1 MEEKAGITKE
11 NLVELIEILYR
22 KIDEQKDELSK
33 LDTEIGDGDHGFSL
47 AKGFRSLNDKL
58 GEYASLDTGEMLKK
72 CGFELIKTVGGAA
85 GAVFGTFF
93 TGQAVYYN
101 DNLKKKDILL
111 LSDFSGMLSEA
122 LSQVKKRG
130 GAQPGD
136 KTMVDALEP
145 AVEALASAAESGA
158 GFSEAFHK
166 AAEAAE
172 AGAEKTRDMVAK
184 KGRSKNVGERGLGY
198 KDPGAASMALIIR
211 TMADYFTSHGM

>member
-11 NLVELIEILYR
+11 NLVELIKILYQ
-22 KIDEQKDELSK
+22 KIDEQKAELSK

-47 AKGFRSLNDKL
+47 AKGFKSLADKL
-58 GEYASLDTGEMLKK
+58 PEYVSLDTGEMLKK

-101 DNLKKKDILL
+101 NNLKERDT
-111 LSDFSGMLSEA
+111 LSLADFSAMLSEA
-122 LSQVKKRG
+122 LAQIKKRG
-130 GAQPGD
+130 GAKQGD

-145 AVEALASAAESGA
+145 AVEALASAVESGA
-158 GFSEAFHK
+158 GFAEAFRS
-166 AAEAAE
+166 AAKAAE

-211 TMADYFTSHGM
+211 TMAGYFESLGI